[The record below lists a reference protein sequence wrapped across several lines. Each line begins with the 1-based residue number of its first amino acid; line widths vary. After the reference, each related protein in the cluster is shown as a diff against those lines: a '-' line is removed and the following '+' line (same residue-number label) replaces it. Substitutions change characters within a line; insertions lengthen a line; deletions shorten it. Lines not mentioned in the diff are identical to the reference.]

1 MFFKDVYKQ
10 ISNVYNLVI
19 VMLWRHPENVELENV
34 KVVHYCAG
42 GSKPWRYTGEEENME
57 REDIQMLVK
66 KWWDIYNDDT
76 LNYKNTTAGA
86 GDNEAESGRF
96 KAGIRQDGPIKF
108 ITAPS
113 AA

>member
-1 MFFKDVYKQ
+1 MFFKDIYKP

-76 LNYKNTTAGA
+76 LNYKITTT
-86 GDNEAESGRF
+86 GR
-96 KAGIRQDGPIKF
+96 RW
-108 ITAPS
+108 
-113 AA
+113 